1 MTTYTAITFA
11 PVQGFIEKS
20 RKLID
25 LYGSSY
31 LLSYLAYDL
40 CKLAESKGHEVVS
53 PGIKNHA
60 RGTPNNILICG
71 ELSRKD
77 AEDRFNEAWKIVTSE
92 CRYWIEERLKSE
104 FEFCWDREW
113 KQWGNHA
120 WEFFWGSGNDIES
133 ARQELFARKLSRNWE
148 GVNWQ
153 GDSSDLSG
161 ADAIA
166 WQNMTPRQKFKKR
179 NFGAESDEIDR
190 FYQQL
195 SQQVG
200 LAFIEGVRKKDE
212 PDRNN
217 FKNVTGKREAELS
230 KIFGEAIISPREKL
244 SIPELVK
251 RLVVLDTVSEV
262 INEKLEQKLKLEDSN
277 YESFKSS
284 YSLKPSDIS
293 EEIIE
298 EKVAQNIPI
307 EAIEI
312 PFTEYQRHDLTEYT
326 GWFLGDGDRVS
337 TYLRDK
343 EPHEVKEFSQA
354 FLNWGR
360 ETLKNSV
367 ELNQE
372 TEQEEKSKYGRL
384 IYAGGDDFLGTFN
397 PKTKAKDCWQWLE
410 SFPNVWQ
417 QHGYRNEGVTVSV
430 GFVWTGHRVP
440 QREVLQHCREAEQTA
455 KNRGRDRLAIR
466 IVFNNGNYLEWMIPW
481 RFINMLS
488 AYRDREGKKNWTHIF
503 NDVAI
508 LEARH
513 AFNKE
518 NIEVAQGILR
528 IYFPECSDLV
538 SNDSDLWNQDGIAGI
553 LGERE
558 DYAKSKQGLTPQE
571 QINLAINDW
580 VINLAKIG
588 FHLFG
593 NDSD

>member
-1 MTTYTAITFA
+1 MTIYTAITFA

-71 ELSRKD
+71 KLNRKD
-77 AEDRFNEAWKIVTSE
+77 AEDRFNEAWQIVTSE
-92 CRYWIEERLKSE
+92 CRNWIEGRLKSE

-120 WEFFWGSGNDIES
+120 WEFFWGAGNDIES

-166 WQNMTPRQKFKKR
+166 WHNMTPREKFKTR
-179 NFGAESDEIDR
+179 NFGAERDEIEK
-190 FYQQL
+190 FYQKL
-195 SQQVG
+195 SEQVG
-200 LAFIEGVRKKDE
+200 AAFLDSVADF
-212 PDRNN
+212 DRIRGE
-217 FKNVTGKREAELS
+217 KERDRLS
-230 KIFGEAIISPREKL
+230 RIFGEAIISPRERL

-251 RLVVLDTVSEV
+251 RLVTLDTVSKA
-262 INEKLEQKLKLEDSN
+262 INGKLVEQNYPAFDYPFKPQPSSEFKQKALENTLIQGID
-277 YESFKSS
+277 
-284 YSLKPSDIS
+284 
-293 EEIIE
+293 
-298 EKVAQNIPI
+298 Q
-307 EAIEI
+307 
-312 PFTEYQRHDLTEYT
+312 PFSAFERHNLTNYT

-343 EPHEVKEFSQA
+343 ESHDIKEFSLA
-354 FLNWGR
+354 LMNWGQGK
-360 ETLKNSV
+360 LNDSV
-367 ELNQE
+367 ESSN
-372 TEQEEKSKYGRL
+372 GRL

-397 PKTKAKDCWQWLE
+397 PKTNAKYCWQWLE
-410 SFPNVWQ
+410 SFPDVWR
-417 QHGYRNEGVTVSV
+417 QHGYRDEGVTASV

-440 QREVLQHCREAEQTA
+440 QREVLQHCREAEKTA
-455 KNRGRDRLAIR
+455 KNKGRDRLAIR
-466 IVFNNGNYLEWMIPW
+466 IVFNNANYLEWTIPW
-481 RFINMLS
+481 RFIDLLS
-488 AYRDREGKKNWTHIF
+488 AYCDREGGKNWTHIF

-513 AFNKE
+513 AFRKE
-518 NIEVAQGILR
+518 HTEVAQGILR
-528 IYFPECSDLV
+528 IYFPEYSDLV
-538 SNDSDLWNQDGIAGI
+538 SNESYLWNKDGIAGI
-553 LGERE
+553 LGEE
-558 DYAKSKQGLTPQE
+558 KDYAKPKQGLTPQE